1 MMNRKDCRSARQE
14 IDESELGQ
22 SLSDQ
27 ARSHVI
33 ACPSC
38 RGFQAERTSLREL
51 VGSLEPV
58 SAPGDFELRLRAHMA
73 SERQSRPQWPS
84 LFRLITST
92 PGIAVAA
99 LVVMLAMSLVW
110 YAQRKG
116 IQTAAPTAS
125 SLIKE
130 APDASHQDQIAV
142 NTQIEPAKSA
152 APSKPNEAVDG
163 SHPGRP
169 GDSVREK
176 NNKLAQS
183 EIKVTDYGV
192 SPAEIVRQGQQR
204 SGEVSLIAPLNP
216 MVVSMQDDHGTT
228 RRISLPPVSF
238 GAQRLVDNRVPVTFS
253 PNSRSW

>member
-22 SLSDQ
+22 RLGDQ
-27 ARSHVI
+27 ARSHII

-58 SAPGDFELRLRAHMA
+58 SAPGDFELRLRARMA
-73 SERQSRPQWPS
+73 GERQSRPRWPS
-84 LFRLITST
+84 FFRLVTST
-92 PGIAVAA
+92 PGIAVVA

-110 YAQRKG
+110 YAQRNG
-116 IQTAAPTAS
+116 IQTAPMAAAP
-125 SLIKE
+125 IKA
-130 APDASHQDQIAV
+130 APDASHQDQVAV
-142 NTQIEPAKSA
+142 NKQIEPAKSA
-152 APSKPNEAVDG
+152 APAKPNETVQG
-163 SHPGRP
+163 SQPDRS

-183 EIKVTDYGV
+183 EIKATDYGV
-192 SPAEIVRQGQQR
+192 SPAEIVRPGQQR
-204 SGEVSLIAPLNP
+204 SAEVSLSAPLNP
-216 MVVSMQDDHGTT
+216 MVVSMQDDHGAT